1 MPATDRGLLKKELY
15 QDQGKLMD
23 AVAKE
28 VDLNRRALLLDT
40 LDLVNKYI
48 LICVKR
54 KKF

>member
-1 MPATDRGLLKKELY
+1 MAATDRGLLKKELY
-15 QDQGKLMD
+15 QDQGNLMD

-28 VDLNRRALLLDT
+28 ADINKRALLVAT
-40 LDLVNKYI
+40 LELVNKYI